1 MIWARREDSTVRRF
15 LGIITFSI
23 LLLMMPHLGEANTKT
38 IQERIDEAEEG
49 EAILIPSGTYEEA
62 LFIDKQVTISGEGE
76 VLFKVKHNKPAITI
90 AADDVSLENLSI
102 QYDSDEAD
110 QAAIYIS
117 GNHNHLESI
126 DIKTSKKAVL
136 LDEAHYNVL
145 SKLTVQGDAS
155 LAIKERQRGI
165 DLWKANYNTINHTQ
179 ISDTEDAIYVESGSD
194 NVLHD
199 NSAANSR
206 YGYHLMFTKNS
217 ELYANES
224 YENIS
229 GMMIMGTNGT
239 KVYENNLFDN
249 QKNVQSLGLLLFD
262 VRHAL
267 IENNEIRRNRIGI
280 FVENAADNEIR
291 NNDVANNFVGLQF
304 KQAEDNLIHHN
315 AFTANVVQ
323 GQAEASM
330 DNLTN
335 HNFWSNHTGLDITG
349 DGFSDLT
356 YKVDPFYLHVTNKYP
371 AFRLLFQ
378 APGFNFLEKM
388 MHTPIEQQL
397 VDDAPLMENPLLPT
411 DEPADKSKTILLI
424 SSLLFVF
431 SLSIIYMGVK
441 QS

>member
-1 MIWARREDSTVRRF
+1 
-15 LGIITFSI
+15 
-23 LLLMMPHLGEANTKT
+23 MMPHFSEANTGT
-38 IQERIDEAEEG
+38 LQQRIDEAEEG
-49 EAILIPSGTYEEA
+49 ETILIPSGTYEET
-62 LFIDKQVTISGEGE
+62 LFIGKELTISGEGE
-76 VLFKVKHNKPAITI
+76 VLFKVDHNKPAVTI
-90 AADDVSLENLSI
+90 EADDVRLENITI
-102 QYDSDEAD
+102 QYNSDEAE
-110 QAAIYIS
+110 QAAIYIKGS
-117 GNHNHLESI
+117 HNHLEDI
-126 DIKTSKKAVL
+126 DITTSNKALL
-136 LDEAHYNVL
+136 LDEAHFNVI
-145 SKLTVQGDAS
+145 SELTVQGDAS
-155 LAIKERQRGI
+155 LPIMERQRGI
-165 DLWKANYNTINHTQ
+165 DLWKADHNTIHHTH
-179 ISDTEDAIYVESGSD
+179 ISDVEDGIYLENGSN

-199 NSAANSR
+199 NSASNSR

-239 KVYENNLFDN
+239 KVYENALFDN

-262 VRHAL
+262 VRHAT
-267 IENNEIRRNRIGI
+267 IEDNDITHNRIGI
-280 FVENAADNEIR
+280 FVENAEDNEIL

-304 KQAEDNLIHHN
+304 KEAENNFIHHN

-323 GQAEASM
+323 GQAESSM
-330 DNLTN
+330 DNITN
-335 HNFWSNHTGLDITG
+335 NNFWSNHTGLDITG

-397 VDDAPLMENPLLPT
+397 VDDAPLMKNPLLPS
-411 DEPADKSKTILLI
+411 DEPSDNNKTMLVI
-424 SSLLFVF
+424 STVLFF
-431 SLSIIYMGVK
+431 LSLSIIYMGVK

>member
-1 MIWARREDSTVRRF
+1 MRRF

-23 LLLMMPHLGEANTKT
+23 LLFILPHLGEANTGS
-38 IQERIDEAEEG
+38 IQERIDKAKEG
-49 EAILIPSGTYEEA
+49 ETILIPSGTYEET
-62 LFIDKQVTISGEGE
+62 LFIDKQLTISGEGD
-76 VLFKVKHNKPAITI
+76 VLFKVKNNKPAITI
-90 AADDVSLENLSI
+90 EADDVKLESLSI
-102 QYDSDEAD
+102 QYDSDETE
-110 QAAIYIS
+110 QAAVYIR
-117 GNHNHLESI
+117 GDYNLLEDI

-145 SKLTVQGDAS
+145 SKLKVQGDAS

-165 DLWKANYNTINHTQ
+165 DLWKADHNTIKHTR
-179 ISDTEDAIYVESGSD
+179 ISDTEDAIYIENGSD

-262 VRHAL
+262 VRHAI
-267 IENNEIRRNRIGI
+267 IENNEIRHNRIGI
-280 FVENAADNEIR
+280 FVENARDNEIR
-291 NNDVANNFVGLQF
+291 HNDVANNFVGLQF

-323 GQAEASM
+323 GQAESSM
-330 DNLTN
+330 DNMTN

-397 VDDAPLMENPLLPT
+397 VDDAPLMENPLLAI
-411 DEPADKSKTILLI
+411 DEPSDDNRTMLLI
-424 SSLLFVF
+424 STVLFAL